1 MAHPNA
7 ATPEEMRALVA
18 ARRSDDPTWFEYGD
32 EELEPAR
39 IIEILNDYLTDRR
52 REEIEGV
59 LDGRTLDV
67 AVVVEGMVDLGN
79 VSAIMRSAEAFGF
92 QAIHAID
99 TSKAFKRS
107 RRTTR
112 GADKW
117 LDRYRWEDSESCLS
131 SLSADGFRIVLA
143 DTTPGAV
150 PLVNSDLT
158 GRVALVF
165 GNERDGISAAT
176 RDRVDELVRIPMG
189 GFVESLNVS
198 VAASIVL
205 HEVHRQRDEDD
216 SRTGGLSPAD
226 RDRIRA
232 VWYLKSVRESEA
244 IVQREVD
251 RGRTPVEYT

>member
-18 ARRSDDPTWFEYGD
+18 ARRTDDPTWFEYGG
-32 EELEPAR
+32 EVLEPSM
-39 IIEILNDYLTDRR
+39 IVEILEDHLTDRR
-52 REEIEGV
+52 RTEIEAV
-59 LDGRTLDV
+59 LDGRTLNV

-92 QAIHAID
+92 QAVHAID
-99 TSKAFKRS
+99 TSHAFKRS

-117 LDRYRWEDSESCLS
+117 LDRYRWKDPESCFA
-131 SLSADGFRIVLA
+131 SLRGSGYRMLLA
-143 DTTPGAV
+143 DASPDAV
-150 PLVNSDLT
+150 LLSDVDLT
-158 GRVALVF
+158 GRVAFVF
-165 GNERDGISAAT
+165 GNERDGVSSFT
-176 RDRVDELVRIPMG
+176 RNNVDGSMRIPMD

-205 HEVHRQRDEDD
+205 HEAHRQRTAGDLRNGD
-216 SRTGGLSPAD
+216 LSAED

-244 IVQREVD
+244 IV
-251 RGRTPVEYT
+251 GRRVLSGES

>member
-1 MAHPNA
+1 MTHPNA
-7 ATPEEMRALVA
+7 ATPEEMRTLVA
-18 ARRSDDPTWFEYGD
+18 ARRSDDPTWFEYG
-32 EELEPAR
+32 EVVLEPASVV
-39 IIEILNDYLTDRR
+39 EILKGHLTDRR
-52 REEIEGV
+52 RDEIEGV

-92 QAIHAID
+92 QSIHAID
-99 TSKAFKRS
+99 TSNAFKRS

-131 SLSADGFRIVLA
+131 SLSADGFRIILA
-143 DTTPGAV
+143 DASQDAV
-150 PLVNSDLT
+150 PLAHADLT
-158 GRVALVF
+158 GRIALVF
-165 GNERDGISAAT
+165 GNERDGISANT
-176 RDRVDELVRIPMG
+176 RGRADESVRIPMA

-205 HEVHRQRDEDD
+205 HEVYRQRDEGD
-216 SRTGGLSPAD
+216 SVIGGLSLAD

-251 RGRTPVEYT
+251 CGRATT

>member
-1 MAHPNA
+1 M
-7 ATPEEMRALVA
+7 A
-18 ARRSDDPTWFEYGD
+18 ARRSDDPTWFEYGK
-32 EELEPAR
+32 ETLEPAR
-39 IIEILNDYLTDRR
+39 IVEILRDHVTDRR
-52 REEIEGV
+52 RDEIEHV

-79 VSAIMRSAEAFGF
+79 VSAIMRSSEAFGF

-117 LDRYRWEDSESCLS
+117 LDRYRWEDSESCLA

-143 DTTPGAV
+143 DATSDAV
-150 PLVNSDLT
+150 PLADVDLT

-176 RDRVDELVRIPMG
+176 RSRADELVRIPMA

-205 HEVHRQRDEDD
+205 HETHRQRGED
-216 SRTGGLSPAD
+216 SSIGGGLSPSD

-244 IVQREVD
+244 IVRGEAD
-251 RGRTPVEYT
+251 RGRAPH

>member
-1 MAHPNA
+1 M
-7 ATPEEMRALVA
+7 VA

-32 EELEPAR
+32 ELLEPAR
-39 IIEILNDYLTDRR
+39 IVAILKGYLTDRR
-52 REEIEGV
+52 RDEIEGV

-79 VSAIMRSAEAFGF
+79 VSAIMRSAEAFGY

-99 TSKAFKRS
+99 TSRVFKRS

-143 DTTPGAV
+143 EATPDAV
-150 PLVNSDLT
+150 PLADSDLT

-165 GNERDGISAAT
+165 GNERDGISAIT
-176 RDRVDELVRIPMG
+176 RDRVDETVGIPMA

-205 HEVHRQRDEDD
+205 HEVHRQRGEGD
-216 SRTGGLSPAD
+216 SISGGLSPAD

-244 IVQREVD
+244 IVQREVEG
-251 RGRTPVEYT
+251 GRTYV